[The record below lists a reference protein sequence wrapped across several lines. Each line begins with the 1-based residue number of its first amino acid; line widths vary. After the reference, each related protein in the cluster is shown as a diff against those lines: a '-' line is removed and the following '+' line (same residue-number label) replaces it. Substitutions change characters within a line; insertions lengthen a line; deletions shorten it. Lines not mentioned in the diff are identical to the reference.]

1 MMDEK
6 MREQQETLC
15 KKYNSPCFFCS
26 GDEVIGVAINS
37 LMKQPIYGVRHT
49 RENGS
54 CGWYLWGGDYLDDES
69 FFQPI
74 HFLHI
79 DDIVPSFILKYLALA
94 PGFKFISD
102 ENDYEDVWYEG

>member
-1 MMDEK
+1 MDEK

-54 CGWYLWGGDYLDDES
+54 CGWY
-69 FFQPI
+69 
-74 HFLHI
+74 HFSHI